1 MELKWPNDVLHD
13 GAKLGGILLEMS
25 GDAAGSCRVVIGV
38 GLNVAMP
45 EAAAHNIDQA
55 WTDIKA
61 ITSNPSPSRSKIL
74 AALLNA
80 LLPLLAD
87 FEQHGFAHWREEW
100 QSLDA
105 LADAAVVLHAGDVP
119 LAGIAR
125 GVDTRG
131 ALQLETVDGLQSV
144 YGGEI
149 SLRAAAMSILG
160 NCLQLDIGNTSAKW
174 RLVNGNKIVSRG
186 DYWPD
191 DADSQQRLLNCCE
204 SLDHIWI
211 SSVTAAASE
220 LSLVRLLENQWGIA
234 PWFARSESRTGSLIN
249 SYEEPSRMGVDRWL
263 AMLAGRARN
272 KSRFCVIDGGSAL
285 TIDIVSANGRHEGGY
300 IIPGAALME
309 RALLLDTD
317 QVRFDEEVGYGLSP
331 GTSTA
336 HAVRHGIALAQAGAI
351 ALALEQAADEP
362 MAILFCGGAGQSLME
377 LVDRGGEVV
386 QDLVFEGL
394 AIMAALR

>member
-1 MELKWPNDVLHD
+1 MN
-13 GAKLGGILLEMS
+13 
-25 GDAAGSCRVVIGV
+25 
-38 GLNVAMP
+38 
-45 EAAAHNIDQA
+45 
-55 WTDIKA
+55 
-61 ITSNPSPSRSKIL
+61 
-74 AALLNA
+74 
-80 LLPLLAD
+80 
-87 FEQHGFAHWREEW
+87 
-100 QSLDA
+100 
-105 LADAAVVLHAGDVP
+105 
-119 LAGIAR
+119 
-125 GVDTRG
+125 
-131 ALQLETVDGLQSV
+131 
-144 YGGEI
+144 
-149 SLRAAAMSILG
+149 ILG

-220 LSLVRLLENQWGIA
+220 LSLARLLENQWGIA

>member
-1 MELKWPNDVLHD
+1 
-13 GAKLGGILLEMS
+13 
-25 GDAAGSCRVVIGV
+25 
-38 GLNVAMP
+38 
-45 EAAAHNIDQA
+45 
-55 WTDIKA
+55 
-61 ITSNPSPSRSKIL
+61 
-74 AALLNA
+74 
-80 LLPLLAD
+80 
-87 FEQHGFAHWREEW
+87 
-100 QSLDA
+100 
-105 LADAAVVLHAGDVP
+105 
-119 LAGIAR
+119 
-125 GVDTRG
+125 
-131 ALQLETVDGLQSV
+131 
-144 YGGEI
+144 
-149 SLRAAAMSILG
+149 MSILG

-234 PWFARSESRTGSLIN
+234 PWFARSESRTGSLVN